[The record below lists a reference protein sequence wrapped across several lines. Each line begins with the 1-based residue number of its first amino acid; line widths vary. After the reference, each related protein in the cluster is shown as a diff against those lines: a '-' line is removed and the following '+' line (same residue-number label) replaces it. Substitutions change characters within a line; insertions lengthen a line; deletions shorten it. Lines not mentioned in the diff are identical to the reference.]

1 MIRVPSGPQSG
12 SETIDSA
19 AFQFLGS
26 STASTS
32 APHFYLTNLVD
43 TKRLLTF
50 RADVND
56 AASLKNLAYLLRYD
70 TAYGRYHRQIR
81 ADVDALVIDDRRI
94 PVFAEKNPEALP
106 WRELE
111 VDLMLEC
118 TGVFTHLEHL
128 TKHVQTSPVSIPAD

>member
-56 AASLKNLAYLLRYD
+56 AASLKNLASLLRYD

-81 ADVDALVIDDRRI
+81 ADVDALVIDTAGSRSSPRRTQRLCPGANWKSI
-94 PVFAEKNPEALP
+94 SCWSAPVCSRI
-106 WRELE
+106 WS
-111 VDLMLEC
+111 
-118 TGVFTHLEHL
+118 T
-128 TKHVQTSPVSIPAD
+128 